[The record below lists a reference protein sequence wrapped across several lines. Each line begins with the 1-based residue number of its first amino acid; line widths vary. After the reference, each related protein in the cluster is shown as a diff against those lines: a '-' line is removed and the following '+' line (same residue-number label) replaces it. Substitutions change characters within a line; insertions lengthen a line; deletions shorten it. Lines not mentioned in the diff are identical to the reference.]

1 MIDTGV
7 LRAEWTK
14 FSSIRA
20 TMVLSLATV
29 AVSALFG
36 WLFSNAAA
44 KQYATATP
52 QERLDFQ
59 PLDMGMRGL
68 FIVQLLV
75 AALGVLVASSEYGSG
90 TMRAS
95 VAAVG
100 RRGRL
105 LAAKAVMTALTAL
118 PVSLAGVSL
127 MYVAGQTTLAT
138 GGAPYVM
145 PGDPA
150 VLRLLLLGP
159 LVFTLLALFGLALGF
174 LLRGTAAAMNVST
187 AVLLLPIF
195 ASSSPG
201 FLRHLLATYWPNTA
215 AFQAVSGTSELPPW
229 AGIGILVGFV
239 AVTLIAA
246 FASFTNRDA

>member
-1 MIDTGV
+1 MIDAGV

-29 AVSALFG
+29 AASGTFG

-44 KQYATATP
+44 NQYASATP
-52 QERLDFQ
+52 QERLEFQ

-68 FIVQLLV
+68 FIAQLLV

-105 LAAKAVMTALTAL
+105 VTAKVGLTALTAL
-118 PVSLAGVSL
+118 PVSGAAVWL
-127 MYVAGQTTLAT
+127 MYVASQTTLAA
-138 GGAPYVM
+138 GGAPYTM

-150 VLRLLLLGP
+150 ALRLLLLGP

-174 LLRGTAAAMNVST
+174 LLRGTAAAVNVST
-187 AVLLLPIF
+187 AFLLLPIF
-195 ASSSPG
+195 STVSPG
-201 FLRHLLATYWPNTA
+201 PVRDFVATYWPNMA
-215 AFQAVSGTSELPPW
+215 AFQTVSGTSELPVW
-229 AGIGILVGFV
+229 VGSGILVAFV
-239 AVTLIAA
+239 AVMLVVA
-246 FASFTNRDA
+246 FVQFKNRDA